1 MSEIQAVFAK
11 RLHDL
16 RRLKGWSQ
24 PEVGKLIGTSGAII
38 GRYERGEMT
47 PSIEVAKK
55 LAEAFGVTLDSLV
68 SQNEQSAFLQDS
80 SMLERAR
87 AIGELS
93 PDERDKLLYVVNGL
107 LRDARAR
114 RAYAAARCRLT

>member
-1 MSEIQAVFAK
+1 MTDIQALFAQ

-16 RRLKGWSQ
+16 RRSKGWSQ

-55 LAEAFGVTLDSLV
+55 LAEAFSVTVDYLV
-68 SQNEQSAFLQDS
+68 SPASSANVVQDS
-80 SMLERAR
+80 SMLERIR
-87 AIGELS
+87 AINELS
-93 PDERDKLLYVVNGL
+93 QDEREKLLYVVDGL

-114 RAYAAARCRLT
+114 RAYATA

>member
-55 LAEAFGVTLDSLV
+55 
-68 SQNEQSAFLQDS
+68 
-80 SMLERAR
+80 
-87 AIGELS
+87 
-93 PDERDKLLYVVNGL
+93 
-107 LRDARAR
+107 
-114 RAYAAARCRLT
+114 

>member
-1 MSEIQAVFAK
+1 MSEVQTLFAK

-38 GRYERGEMT
+38 GRYERAEMM

-55 LAEAFGVTLDSLV
+55 LAQAFEVTLDYLV
-68 SQNEQSAFLQDS
+68 SPNDQPNLVQDK
-80 SMLERAR
+80 SMLERIR
-87 AIGELS
+87 AINDLS
-93 PDERDKLLYVVNGL
+93 GDERERLLYVVDGV

-114 RAYAAARCRLT
+114 RAYASV

>member
-1 MSEIQAVFAK
+1 M
-11 RLHDL
+11 R
-16 RRLKGWSQ
+16 
-24 PEVGKLIGTSGAII
+24 
-38 GRYERGEMT
+38 

-68 SQNEQSAFLQDS
+68 SHQEQNTLVQDT
-80 SMLERAR
+80 SMLERIR

-93 PDERDKLLYVVNGL
+93 QDERDKLLYVIDGL

-114 RAYAAARCRLT
+114 RAYAAA

>member
-1 MSEIQAVFAK
+1 MSEIQAVFSK

-16 RRLKGWSQ
+16 RRTRGWSQ

-68 SQNEQSAFLQDS
+68 SQQEQSALVQDT
-80 SMLERAR
+80 SMIERIR

-93 PDERDKLLYVVNGL
+93 PEERDRLLYVVDGL

-114 RAYAAARCRLT
+114 RTYAAA

>member
-1 MSEIQAVFAK
+1 MSGIQAVFAK

-16 RRLKGWSQ
+16 RRTKGWSQ
-24 PEVGKLIGTSGAII
+24 PEVGKLIGTSGAIV
-38 GRYERGEMT
+38 GRYERGQMT

-68 SQNEQSAFLQDS
+68 SQQAQSALVQDT
-80 SMLERAR
+80 SMIERIR

-93 PDERDKLLYVVNGL
+93 PDERDKLLYVVDGL

-114 RAYAAARCRLT
+114 RAYATA

>member
-1 MSEIQAVFAK
+1 MNDTQALFAQ

-16 RRLKGWSQ
+16 RRSKGWSQ
-24 PEVGKLIGTSGAII
+24 PEVGKSIGTSGAII

-55 LAEAFGVTLDSLV
+55 LAEAFGVTVDYLLSPEGAAHV
-68 SQNEQSAFLQDS
+68 VQDS
-80 SMLERAR
+80 SMLERIR
-87 AIGELS
+87 AINELS
-93 PDERDKLLYVVNGL
+93 RDEREKLLYVVDGL

-114 RAYAAARCRLT
+114 RAYATA

>member
-1 MSEIQAVFAK
+1 MSDTQSQFAQ

-16 RRLKGWSQ
+16 RRSKGWSQ

-38 GRYERGEMT
+38 GRYERSEMT

-55 LAEAFGVTLDSLV
+55 LAEAFGVTVDYLV
-68 SQNEQSAFLQDS
+68 SPSGGAHVVQDS
-80 SMLERAR
+80 SMLDRIR
-87 AIGELS
+87 AINELS
-93 PDERDKLLYVVNGL
+93 QDEREKLLYVVDGL

-114 RAYAAARCRLT
+114 RAYATA